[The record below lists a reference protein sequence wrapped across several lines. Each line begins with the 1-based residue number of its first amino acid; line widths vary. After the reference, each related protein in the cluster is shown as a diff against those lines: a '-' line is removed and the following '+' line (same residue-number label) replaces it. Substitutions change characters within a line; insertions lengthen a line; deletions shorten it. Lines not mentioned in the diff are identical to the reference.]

1 MYFDKKKKA
10 GRDKCKSYI
19 ILEHLLSPFGLDTT
33 TKTEHCYKAA

>member
-10 GRDKCKSYI
+10 GRDKCKSYN
-19 ILEHLLSPFGLDTT
+19 LLSPFGLDTT